1 MGKSSS
7 EMIIHFLS
15 NNKPS
20 TVLTLSK
27 NLNLTKAD
35 IRYHLKT
42 LIHSGAVHK
51 ILDVGKNTSKGRP
64 AARFAISP
72 IILPNNYSELLEI
85 LLLNNLHS
93 IGVFETI
100 SQNILENMKQTNHAN
115 IIEKLNELN
124 KELNLRNYDSRW
136 ETHNAGP
143 IIFIS
148 NCPYRSLLIKFPGFC
163 KMDKIILSQYIGKNL
178 DHKSSF
184 IESTKCSFQIKI
196 FDHITEKHN

>member
-7 EMIIHFLS
+7 ELIIHFLS

-20 TVLTLSK
+20 TVLNLSK

-42 LIHSGAVHK
+42 LINLGVVRK
-51 ILDVGKNTSKGRP
+51 IESNGTTAPRGRP
-64 AARFAISP
+64 AARFTISSTA
-72 IILPNNYSELLEI
+72 LPNNFSELLEI
-85 LLLNNLHS
+85 LLLNNLENKEIFAIIAQIMLS
-93 IGVFETI
+93 
-100 SQNILENMKQTNHAN
+100 NMKLSNHSS
-115 IIEKLNELN
+115 IIELLNDLI

-148 NCPYRSLLIKFPGFC
+148 NCPYRSLLKRFRAFC
-163 KMDKIILSQYIGKNL
+163 NMDKIIISQYIGKSI

-184 IESTKCSFQIKI
+184 IESTKCSFQIRI
-196 FDHITEKHN
+196 FERVNEKLI

>member
-42 LIHSGAVHK
+42 LINSDVVCK
-51 ILDVGKNTSKGRP
+51 IEFDGNISQRGRP
-64 AARFAISP
+64 AARFTIRHNA
-72 IILPNNYSELLEI
+72 LPNNFSELLEI
-85 LLLNNLHS
+85 LLKNNPNDND
-93 IGVFETI
+93 VFEII
-100 SQNILENMKQTNHAN
+100 SQKMLAIIKPSNHASM
-115 IIEKLNELN
+115 IEKLNELN
-124 KELNLRNYDSRW
+124 KVLNQRNYDSRW

-148 NCPYRSLLIKFPGFC
+148 NCPYRSLLNKFPGFC
-163 KMDKIILSQYIGKNL
+163 KMDKIIISQYVGKNI
-178 DHKSSF
+178 DHKNSF
-184 IESTKCSFQIKI
+184 IESTKCSFQIRI
-196 FDHITEKHN
+196 FERLNDKQC